1 MKTHRTSST
10 KERVGRLFW
19 KFFVLIT
26 VFQLGADLLV
36 RAWRVERPQ
45 IAMMF
50 HDPGIAATDSSKSQQ
65 PPSPSQLSLGDIM
78 GDIVAGLGSAALLA
92 WLLSKPIRSLHSA
105 IRKAASGNLDVRVAD
120 RMGPGNN
127 ELKDLGVEFDH
138 TMSRLRTLIVAQ
150 RQLLKDVSHEL
161 RSPMARI
168 QAAIG
173 LAHQQ
178 PDQAQALMERIERES
193 VRIDKLIG
201 ELLALSRLQAGV
213 DDQLND
219 EIELREFLS
228 EIVDDARFEANAGGR
243 FIHLVSEA
251 DGVVRGNVELLRR
264 AVENVVRNAIKY
276 SHRDGTVEVGTALGA
291 GGRMA
296 VISVRDSGTGVP
308 ESDIARIFDPFFR
321 SSTHAR
327 KEGSGLGLAIAKRV
341 VEKHGGSIAASNRPG
356 GGLRVNIE
364 LPLLGEKSQKQHD
377 HGFVSVSTRR
387 VFYHKPNIS
396 R

>member
-1 MKTHRTSST
+1 MKTHRTRPT
-10 KERVGRLFW
+10 KDRLGRLFW

-26 VFQLGADLLV
+26 VFQVGADLLV
-36 RAWRVERPQ
+36 RAVRSERPH
-45 IAMMF
+45 IVAVL
-50 HDPGIAATDSSKSQQ
+50 HNPLTAATERERSPRRSAPVPSSAE
-65 PPSPSQLSLGDIM
+65 LSIGDILGDM
-78 GDIVAGLGSAALLA
+78 FGGLGSAALLA

-105 IRKAASGNLDVRVAD
+105 ITKAANGNLNVRIAD
-120 RMGPGNN
+120 SMGPGND
-127 ELKDLGVEFDH
+127 ELRDLGIEFDR
-138 TMSRLRTLIVAQ
+138 MISRLRTLIVAQ
-150 RQLLKDVSHEL
+150 RQLLKDVSHEM

-193 VRIDKLIG
+193 VRIDRLIG

-228 EIVDDARFEANAGGR
+228 DIVDDASFEANAGGR
-243 FIHLVSEA
+243 FIHLVSEI

-276 SHRDGTVEVGTALGA
+276 SHKGGTVEVGTALGS

-296 VISVRDSGTGVP
+296 VISVRDYGTGVP
-308 ESDIARIFDPFFR
+308 ESDIANIFDAFFR
-321 SSTHAR
+321 SSTHVH
-327 KEGSGLGLAIAKRV
+327 KEGSGLGLTIAKRV
-341 VEKHGGSIAASNRPG
+341 VERHGGSIAASNMPR
-356 GGLRVNIE
+356 GGLRVNVE
-364 LPLLGEKSQKQHD
+364 LPLLEEKTGRYSHLCA
-377 HGFVSVSTRR
+377 
-387 VFYHKPNIS
+387 
-396 R
+396 

>member
-1 MKTHRTSST
+1 MKTHRTNPT

-19 KFFVLIT
+19 RFFVLIT

-36 RAWRVERPQ
+36 RAWRFERPQ
-45 IAMMF
+45 IAMVF
-50 HDPGIAATDSSKSQQ
+50 HKPVIAATDRSKSQQ
-65 PPSPSQLSLGDIM
+65 PPAPAPSFSELSIADIM

-105 IRKAASGNLDVRVAD
+105 ITDAANGNLNVRIAD
-120 RMGPGNN
+120 RMGPGND
-127 ELKDLGVEFDH
+127 ELKDLGVEFDRM
-138 TMSRLRTLIVAQ
+138 MSRLRTLIVAQ

-173 LAHQQ
+173 LANQQ

-213 DDQLND
+213 DDQLNE
-219 EIELREFLS
+219 EIELRELLS
-228 EIVDDARFEANAGGR
+228 DIVDDARFEANANGR
-243 FIHLVSEA
+243 FVHVESEI

-276 SHRDGTVEVGTALGA
+276 SHRGGTVEVGTALGS
-291 GGRMA
+291 GGRVA

-308 ESDIARIFDPFFR
+308 ESDIANIFDPFFR

-341 VEKHGGSIAASNRPG
+341 VESHAGSIMASNVPG

-364 LPLLGEKSQKQHD
+364 LPLLEEKTRNGRQ
-377 HGFVSVSTRR
+377 STLRGRR
-387 VFYHKPNIS
+387 
-396 R
+396 

>member
-1 MKTHRTSST
+1 MKTHRTRPT

-26 VFQLGADLLV
+26 VFQVGTDLLV
-36 RAWRVERPQ
+36 SAWPLERRR
-45 IAMMF
+45 IEMAF
-50 HDPGIAATDSSKSQQ
+50 HKTAASIIAATEGSKSQQ
-65 PPSPSQLSLGDIM
+65 PSAPAPSPSELSIADIM

-105 IRKAASGNLDVRVAD
+105 LTDAAGGNLDVHIAD
-120 RMGPGNN
+120 RMGPGND
-127 ELKDLGVEFDH
+127 ELRDLGVEFDR
-138 TMSRLRTLIVAQ
+138 MISRLRTLIVAQ
-150 RQLLKDVSHEL
+150 RQLLKDVSHEM

-173 LAHQQ
+173 LANQQ
-178 PDQAQALMERIERES
+178 PDQAQAQMERIQRES

-213 DDQLND
+213 DNQLNE

-228 EIVDDARFEANAGGR
+228 EIVDDARFEANAIGR
-243 FIHLVSEA
+243 FVHVESEI

-276 SHRDGTVEVGTALGA
+276 SHRNGTVEVGTALGS
-291 GGRMA
+291 GDRVA

-308 ESDIARIFDPFFR
+308 ESDIANIFDPFFR
-321 SSTHAR
+321 STTHAR

-341 VEKHGGSIAASNRPG
+341 IESHGGSIVAANVPG

-364 LPLLGEKSQKQHD
+364 LPLLEEKTRNGRQ
-377 HGFVSVSTRR
+377 STLSGRG
-387 VFYHKPNIS
+387 
-396 R
+396 

>member
-1 MKTHRTSST
+1 MKTHRTSPT

-36 RAWRVERPQ
+36 RTWRIERQ
-45 IAMMF
+45 HIVMVF
-50 HDPGIAATDSSKSQQ
+50 HKPVIAATDRSKSQQ
-65 PPSPSQLSLGDIM
+65 PPARAPSPSELSIADIM

-105 IRKAASGNLDVRVAD
+105 ITDAANGNLNVRIAD
-120 RMGPGNN
+120 RMGPGND
-127 ELKDLGVEFDH
+127 ELKDLGVEFDR
-138 TMSRLRTLIVAQ
+138 MMLRLRTLIVVQ

-213 DDQLND
+213 DEQLNE
-219 EIELREFLS
+219 EIELRELLS
-228 EIVDDARFEANAGGR
+228 DIVDDARFEANANGR
-243 FIHLVSEA
+243 FLQVESEI

-276 SHRDGTVEVGTALGA
+276 SHGGGTVEVGTALGSA
-291 GGRMA
+291 GRVA

-308 ESDIARIFDPFFR
+308 ESDIANIFDPFFR

-341 VEKHGGSIAASNRPG
+341 VESHGGSIVASNVPG

-364 LPLLGEKSQKQHD
+364 LPLLEEKTRNGRQ
-377 HGFVSVSTRR
+377 STLSGRG
-387 VFYHKPNIS
+387 
-396 R
+396 

>member
-1 MKTHRTSST
+1 MKTHRTSPT

-36 RAWRVERPQ
+36 RTWRIERQ
-45 IAMMF
+45 HIAMVF
-50 HDPGIAATDSSKSQQ
+50 HKSVIAATDRSKSQQ
-65 PPSPSQLSLGDIM
+65 PPPRAPSTSELSIADIT

-105 IRKAASGNLDVRVAD
+105 ITDAANGNLNVRIAD
-120 RMGPGNN
+120 RMGPGND
-127 ELKDLGVEFDH
+127 ELKDLGVEFDRM
-138 TMSRLRTLIVAQ
+138 MSRLRTLIVAQ

-173 LAHQQ
+173 LANQQ

-213 DDQLND
+213 DDQLNE
-219 EIELREFLS
+219 EIELSELLS
-228 EIVDDARFEANAGGR
+228 DIVDDARFEANANGR
-243 FIHLVSEA
+243 FLHVESEI

-276 SHRDGTVEVGTALGA
+276 SHGGGTVEVGTALGS
-291 GGRMA
+291 GGRVA
-296 VISVRDSGTGVP
+296 VISVQDSGTGVP
-308 ESDIARIFDPFFR
+308 ESDIANIFDPFFR

-341 VEKHGGSIAASNRPG
+341 VESHGGSIVASNVPG

-364 LPLLGEKSQKQHD
+364 LPLLEEKTR
-377 HGFVSVSTRR
+377 HGRQSTLSGRG
-387 VFYHKPNIS
+387 
-396 R
+396 

>member
-1 MKTHRTSST
+1 MKTHGTSPT

-36 RAWRVERPQ
+36 RTWRIERQQ
-45 IAMMF
+45 IAMVF
-50 HDPGIAATDSSKSQQ
+50 HRPVIAATDRSKSQQ
-65 PPSPSQLSLGDIM
+65 PPPRAPSTSELSIADIM

-105 IRKAASGNLDVRVAD
+105 ITDAANGNLNVRIAD
-120 RMGPGNN
+120 RMGPGND
-127 ELKDLGVEFDH
+127 ELKDLGVEFDRM
-138 TMSRLRTLIVAQ
+138 MSRLRTLIVAQ

-173 LAHQQ
+173 LANQQ

-213 DDQLND
+213 DDQLNE
-219 EIELREFLS
+219 EIELSELLS
-228 EIVDDARFEANAGGR
+228 DIVDDARFEANANGR
-243 FIHLVSEA
+243 FLHVECEI

-276 SHRDGTVEVGTALGA
+276 SHGGGTVEVGTALGS
-291 GGRMA
+291 GGRVA

-308 ESDIARIFDPFFR
+308 ESDIANIFDPFFR

-341 VEKHGGSIAASNRPG
+341 VESHGGSIVASNVPG

-364 LPLLGEKSQKQHD
+364 LPLLEEKTR
-377 HGFVSVSTRR
+377 HGRQSTLSGRG
-387 VFYHKPNIS
+387 
-396 R
+396 

>member
-1 MKTHRTSST
+1 MKIQGTSPR

-26 VFQLGADLLV
+26 VFQVGSDLLV
-36 RAWRVERPQ
+36 RAWTVERQ
-45 IAMMF
+45 RIVMIF
-50 HDPGIAATDSSKSQQ
+50 HQHPPVPA
-65 PPSPSQLSLGDIM
+65 PSPRFEVEDILA
-78 GDIVAGLGSAALLA
+78 DIVASLGSAALLG

-105 IRKAASGNLDVRVAD
+105 ITDAAKGNLDIRIAD
-120 RMGPGNN
+120 RMGPGND
-127 ELKDLGVEFDH
+127 ELKDLGVEFDR
-138 TMSRLRTLIVAQ
+138 MISRLRTLIVAQ
-150 RQLLKDVSHEL
+150 RQLLKDVSHEM

-193 VRIDKLIG
+193 VRIDKLLG

-213 DDQLND
+213 DNQLNE
-219 EIELREFLS
+219 EIELRELLS
-228 EIVDDARFEANAGGR
+228 DIVDDARFEANAIGR
-243 FIHLVSEA
+243 SIHVESEV

-276 SHRDGTVEVGTALGA
+276 SHPDGTVEVGMALVPED
-291 GGRMA
+291 RVA

-308 ESDIARIFDPFFR
+308 EAEIANIFDPFFR
-321 SSTHAR
+321 GSTHAQ
-327 KEGSGLGLAIAKRV
+327 KEGSGVGLAIAKRV
-341 VEKHGGSIAASNRPG
+341 IESHGGSIMASNVPG

-364 LPLLGEKSQKQHD
+364 LPLLPG
-377 HGFVSVSTRR
+377 
-387 VFYHKPNIS
+387 
-396 R
+396 